1 MSRVYHDPAAEREAN
16 DIGLK
21 FAHSSDVVGDM
32 SRAYGADLSSVRLH
46 NDASAHRQTAQRGVD
61 AFSTGKD
68 IFFARG
74 AYDRND
80 PASRGL
86 LAHELTHSLQQQN
99 AVTAS
104 APAGAEQ
111 GGIIDFFR
119 RLFHRRRR
127 QPTIRTQHDM
137 EKQRRTAELD
147 AEDEKF
153 AQWGRDA
160 VQESRD
166 ANLAQEMGVAE
177 GGVTGAVK
185 DDSEAFVDLPS
196 LLEQAHAKGWKRY
209 HGGAGGRLEDFNSS
223 IMENFFREASGSA
236 VQEKVDPVTGKRTW
250 SVSTGVQSMESMM
263 DVFNGHDEAST
274 LRFLQPMMDFSVEDF
289 TRRYPIHQMSP
300 QQRQSVYGP
309 ATAELQKLIG
319 VKQWGEKFGVP
330 LLSEANRKR
339 FDERMMQFIQVTAWL
354 SKIIM
359 ADGRTSIAQDLEM
372 DLLADKR
379 GRRAYEAADFAG
391 AVGEVK
397 DRLSGGGEIVPYSEF
412 QSVMGDVLG
421 SGSPEH
427 QMNRLSWQ
435 ITGLSYDE
443 ESKTVTTPVP
453 LAELRKLAAGDEETL
468 SAYADKLRGMSWRD
482 ENGKERRAAQYD
494 ADQDEF
500 AAGFASDFSYF
511 ADMGN
516 TAFLLKTFGKD
527 FLDRQTDRQ
536 DLSTRAALGMN
547 TRKMLLNRAQTPLQ
561 SQTNLFISQFGG
573 RYDPEKLGG
582 RDTAVARP
590 TWIKRQLLESQRY
603 EQKPQEKNNRTYY
616 TTQGSALA
624 DMIANAAAMDPTLL
638 QTSQMRA
645 MALQSFQQGFGQM
658 LAEYDDAD
666 FTSMTSVTF
675 RGNGSGELNA
685 YNAILKANS
694 GALIADLTQ
703 AMDGGERDDAMVD
716 HCLNIICDHVE
727 DQGDA
732 LHDMVLGGV
741 QATQRSAH
749 FQGRPDLQSKY
760 MMNNLVLRVIAP
772 QIASVDTR
780 FAGKLMSAVNTGT
793 SPACDRLRNLL
804 AGR

>member
-137 EKQRRTAELD
+137 EKERRTAELD

-166 ANLAQEMGVAE
+166 ADPTLGMG
-177 GGVTGAVK
+177 GGVTGDAQEE
-185 DDSEAFVDLPS
+185 SEAFVDLPS
-196 LLEQAHAKGWKRY
+196 LLEQARAKGWKRY

-223 IMENFFREASGSA
+223 IMENFFREASGTA
-236 VQEKVDPVTGKRTW
+236 VQEKVDPVTGKQTW

-319 VKQWGEKFGVP
+319 VKQWGEKFGIP
-330 LLSEANRKR
+330 LLSEDNRRR
-339 FDERMMQFIQVTAWL
+339 FEDRMLQFIQITAWL

-372 DLLADKR
+372 DLMTDKR

-412 QSVMGDVLG
+412 QSVMGDALG

-527 FLDRQTDRQ
+527 FLDRQTDQQ

-547 TRKMLLNRAQTPLQ
+547 TRKMLLNRAQSPIQT
-561 SQTNLFISQFGG
+561 QTNLFISQFGG

-624 DMIANAAAMDPTLL
+624 DMITNAAAMDPTLL
-638 QTSQMRA
+638 QTPQMRA

-749 FQGRPDLQSKY
+749 FRGRPDLQSKY

-772 QIASVDTR
+772 QIAAVDTR
-780 FAGKLMSAVNTGT
+780 FAGKLMAAVNTGT

-804 AGR
+804 VGG

>member
-61 AFSTGKD
+61 AFSTGRD

-104 APAGAEQ
+104 APVGAEQ

-137 EKQRRTAELD
+137 EKERRTAELD

-166 ANLAQEMGVAE
+166 ADPTLGMG
-177 GGVTGAVK
+177 GGGTGAVQ
-185 DDSEAFVDLPS
+185 DESEAFVDLPS
-196 LLEQAHAKGWKRY
+196 LLEQARAKGWKRY

-223 IMENFFREASGSA
+223 IMENFFREASGTA
-236 VQEKVDPVTGKRTW
+236 VQEKVDPVTGKQTW

-319 VKQWGEKFGVP
+319 VKQWGEKFGIP
-330 LLSEANRKR
+330 LLSEDNRRR
-339 FDERMMQFIQVTAWL
+339 FEDRMMQFIQVTAWL

-372 DLLADKR
+372 DLMTDKR
-379 GRRAYEAADFAG
+379 GRRTYEAADFAG

-412 QSVMGDVLG
+412 QSVMGDALG

-494 ADQDEF
+494 ANQDEF

-527 FLDRQTDRQ
+527 FLDRQTDQQ

-547 TRKMLLNRAQTPLQ
+547 TRKMLLNRAQSPIQT
-561 SQTNLFISQFGG
+561 QTNLFISQFGG

-638 QTSQMRA
+638 QTPQMRA

-694 GALIADLTQ
+694 GALIAELTQ

-772 QIASVDTR
+772 QIAAVDTR
-780 FAGKLMSAVNTGT
+780 FAGKLMAAVNTGT

-804 AGR
+804 VGG

>member
-137 EKQRRTAELD
+137 EKERRTAELD

-166 ANLAQEMGVAE
+166 ANLAQEMGLAE

-196 LLEQAHAKGWKRY
+196 LLEQANAKGWKRY
-209 HGGAGGRLEDFNSS
+209 HGVTGRLEDFNSS

-666 FTSMTSVTF
+666 FTSMTSATF
-675 RGNGSGELNA
+675 RGNSSGELNA

-694 GALIADLTQ
+694 GALIAELAQ

-749 FQGRPDLQSKY
+749 FRGRPDLQSKY

-804 AGR
+804 VGR

>member
-1 MSRVYHDPAAEREAN
+1 M
-16 DIGLK
+16 L
-21 FAHSSDVVGDM
+21 
-32 SRAYGADLSSVRLH
+32 
-46 NDASAHRQTAQRGVD
+46 
-61 AFSTGKD
+61 
-68 IFFARG
+68 
-74 AYDRND
+74 
-80 PASRGL
+80 
-86 LAHELTHSLQQQN
+86 
-99 AVTAS
+99 
-104 APAGAEQ
+104 
-111 GGIIDFFR
+111 
-119 RLFHRRRR
+119 
-127 QPTIRTQHDM
+127 
-137 EKQRRTAELD
+137 
-147 AEDEKF
+147 
-153 AQWGRDA
+153 
-160 VQESRD
+160 
-166 ANLAQEMGVAE
+166 
-177 GGVTGAVK
+177 
-185 DDSEAFVDLPS
+185 
-196 LLEQAHAKGWKRY
+196 
-209 HGGAGGRLEDFNSS
+209 
-223 IMENFFREASGSA
+223 
-236 VQEKVDPVTGKRTW
+236 
-250 SVSTGVQSMESMM
+250 
-263 DVFNGHDEAST
+263 
-274 LRFLQPMMDFSVEDF
+274 
-289 TRRYPIHQMSP
+289 
-300 QQRQSVYGP
+300 
-309 ATAELQKLIG
+309 
-319 VKQWGEKFGVP
+319 
-330 LLSEANRKR
+330 
-339 FDERMMQFIQVTAWL
+339 QFIQITAWL

-372 DLLADKR
+372 DLMTDKR

-412 QSVMGDVLG
+412 QSVMGDALG

-527 FLDRQTDRQ
+527 FLDRQTDQQ

-547 TRKMLLNRAQTPLQ
+547 TRKMLLNRAQSPIQ

-638 QTSQMRA
+638 QTPQMRA

-749 FQGRPDLQSKY
+749 FRGRPDLQSKY
-760 MMNNLVLRVIAP
+760 MMNNLVLRVITP
-772 QIASVDTR
+772 QIAAVDTR
-780 FAGKLMSAVNTGT
+780 FAGKLMAAVNTGT

-804 AGR
+804 VGG

>member
-137 EKQRRTAELD
+137 EKERRTAELD

-166 ANLAQEMGVAE
+166 ADPALGMD
-177 GGVTGAVK
+177 GGVTGAVQ
-185 DDSEAFVDLPS
+185 DEPEAFVDLPS
-196 LLEQAHAKGWKRY
+196 LLEQARAKGWKRY

-236 VQEKVDPVTGKRTW
+236 VQEKVDPVTGKQTW

-319 VKQWGEKFGVP
+319 VKQWGEKFGIP
-330 LLSEANRKR
+330 LLSEDNRRR
-339 FDERMMQFIQVTAWL
+339 FEDRMLQFIQITAWL

-372 DLLADKR
+372 DLMTDKR

-412 QSVMGDVLG
+412 QSVMGDALG

-527 FLDRQTDRQ
+527 FLDRQTDQQ

-547 TRKMLLNRAQTPLQ
+547 TRKMLLNRAQSPIQT
-561 SQTNLFISQFGG
+561 QTNLFISQFGG

-638 QTSQMRA
+638 QTPQMRA

-694 GALIADLTQ
+694 GALIAELTQ

-772 QIASVDTR
+772 QIAAVDTR
-780 FAGKLMSAVNTGT
+780 FAGKLMAAVNTGT

-804 AGR
+804 VGG

>member
-46 NDASAHRQTAQRGVD
+46 NDASVHRQTAQRGVD

-127 QPTIRTQHDM
+127 QPTVRTQHDM
-137 EKQRRTAELD
+137 EKERRTAELD

-160 VQESRD
+160 VQEARD
-166 ANLAQEMGVAE
+166 ADPTLGMG
-177 GGVTGAVK
+177 GGVTGDAQ
-185 DDSEAFVDLPS
+185 DESEAFVDLPS
-196 LLEQAHAKGWKRY
+196 LLEQARAKGWKRY

-236 VQEKVDPVTGKRTW
+236 VQEKVDPVTGKQTW

-300 QQRQSVYGP
+300 QQRQNVYGP

-319 VKQWGEKFGVP
+319 VKQWGEKFGIP
-330 LLSEANRKR
+330 LLSEDNRRR
-339 FDERMMQFIQVTAWL
+339 FEDRMLQFIQITAWL

-372 DLLADKR
+372 DLMADKR

-412 QSVMGDVLG
+412 QSVMGDALG

-527 FLDRQTDRQ
+527 FLDRQTDQQ

-547 TRKMLLNRAQTPLQ
+547 TRKMLLNRAQSPIQT
-561 SQTNLFISQFGG
+561 QTNLFISQFGG

-638 QTSQMRA
+638 QTPQMRA

-749 FQGRPDLQSKY
+749 FRGRPDLQSKY

-804 AGR
+804 VGR

>member
-61 AFSTGKD
+61 AFSTGRD

-137 EKQRRTAELD
+137 EKERRTAELD

-166 ANLAQEMGVAE
+166 ANPDLGMG
-177 GGVTGAVK
+177 GGVTGDVQ
-185 DDSEAFVDLPS
+185 DESEAFVDLPS
-196 LLEQAHAKGWKRY
+196 LLEQARTKGWKRY

-236 VQEKVDPVTGKRTW
+236 VQEKVDPVTGKQTW

-319 VKQWGEKFGVP
+319 VKQWGEKFGIP
-330 LLSEANRKR
+330 LLSEDNRRR
-339 FDERMMQFIQVTAWL
+339 FEDRMLQFIQITAWL

-372 DLLADKR
+372 DLMADKR

-412 QSVMGDVLG
+412 QSVMGDALG

-494 ADQDEF
+494 ANQDEF

-527 FLDRQTDRQ
+527 FLDRQTDQQ

-547 TRKMLLNRAQTPLQ
+547 TRKMLLNRAQSPIQT
-561 SQTNLFISQFGG
+561 QTNLFISQFGG

-638 QTSQMRA
+638 QTPQMRA

-749 FQGRPDLQSKY
+749 FRGRPDLQSKY

-772 QIASVDTR
+772 QIAAVDTR
-780 FAGKLMSAVNTGT
+780 FAGKLMAAVNTGT

-804 AGR
+804 GGG

>member
-104 APAGAEQ
+104 APVGAEQ

-137 EKQRRTAELD
+137 EKERRTAELD

-166 ANLAQEMGVAE
+166 ANLAQEMGLAE

-196 LLEQAHAKGWKRY
+196 LLEQANAKGWKRY

-236 VQEKVDPVTGKRTW
+236 VQEKVDPVTGKQTW

-330 LLSEANRKR
+330 LLSEDNRRR
-339 FDERMMQFIQVTAWL
+339 FDERMLQFIQVTAWL

-372 DLLADKR
+372 DLMADKR

-391 AVGEVK
+391 AVSEVK

-421 SGSPEH
+421 GGSPEH

-527 FLDRQTDRQ
+527 FLERQTDRQ

-666 FTSMTSVTF
+666 FTSMTSATF
-675 RGNGSGELNA
+675 RGNSSGELNA

-694 GALIADLTQ
+694 GALIAELAQ

-749 FQGRPDLQSKY
+749 FRGRPDLQSKY

-772 QIASVDTR
+772 QIAAVDTR
-780 FAGKLMSAVNTGT
+780 FAGKLMAAVNTGT

-804 AGR
+804 VGG

>member
-61 AFSTGKD
+61 AFSTGRD

-104 APAGAEQ
+104 APVGAEQ

-137 EKQRRTAELD
+137 EKERRTAELD

-166 ANLAQEMGVAE
+166 ADPTLGMG
-177 GGVTGAVK
+177 GGVTGAVQ
-185 DDSEAFVDLPS
+185 DESEAFVDLPS
-196 LLEQAHAKGWKRY
+196 LLEQARAKGWKRY

-223 IMENFFREASGSA
+223 IMENFFREASGTA
-236 VQEKVDPVTGKRTW
+236 VQEKVDPVTGKQTW

-319 VKQWGEKFGVP
+319 VKQWGEKFGIP
-330 LLSEANRKR
+330 LLSEDNRRR
-339 FDERMMQFIQVTAWL
+339 FEDRMLQFIQITAWL

-372 DLLADKR
+372 DLMTDKR

-412 QSVMGDVLG
+412 QSVMGDALG

-527 FLDRQTDRQ
+527 FLDRQTDQQ

-547 TRKMLLNRAQTPLQ
+547 TRKMLLNRAQSPIQT
-561 SQTNLFISQFGG
+561 QTNLFISQFGG

-638 QTSQMRA
+638 QTPQMRA

-694 GALIADLTQ
+694 GALIAELTQ

-772 QIASVDTR
+772 QIAAVDTR

-804 AGR
+804 VGR

>member
-104 APAGAEQ
+104 APVGAEQ

-137 EKQRRTAELD
+137 EKERRTAELD

-160 VQESRD
+160 VQESQD
-166 ANLAQEMGVAE
+166 ANLALGMGVAE
-177 GGVTGAVK
+177 SGVTGAVR
-185 DDSEAFVDLPS
+185 DESEAFVDLPS
-196 LLEQAHAKGWKRY
+196 LLEQARAKGWKRY

-236 VQEKVDPVTGKRTW
+236 VQEKVDPATGKQTW

-319 VKQWGEKFGVP
+319 VKQWGEKFGIP
-330 LLSEANRKR
+330 LLSEDNRRR
-339 FDERMMQFIQVTAWL
+339 FEDRMLQFIQITAWL

-372 DLLADKR
+372 DLMADKR

-412 QSVMGDVLG
+412 QSVMGDALG

-527 FLDRQTDRQ
+527 FLDRQTDQQ

-547 TRKMLLNRAQTPLQ
+547 TRKMLLNRAQSPIQT
-561 SQTNLFISQFGG
+561 QTNLFISQFGG

-624 DMIANAAAMDPTLL
+624 DMITNAAAMDPTLL
-638 QTSQMRA
+638 QTPQMRA

-749 FQGRPDLQSKY
+749 FRGRPDLQSKY
-760 MMNNLVLRVIAP
+760 MMNNLVLRVITP
-772 QIASVDTR
+772 QIAAVDTR

-804 AGR
+804 VGG

>member
-61 AFSTGKD
+61 AFSTGRD

-104 APAGAEQ
+104 APVGAEQ

-137 EKQRRTAELD
+137 EKERRTAELD

-160 VQESRD
+160 VQESQD
-166 ANLAQEMGVAE
+166 ANLALGMGVAE
-177 GGVTGAVK
+177 SGVTGAVR
-185 DDSEAFVDLPS
+185 DESEAFVDLPS
-196 LLEQAHAKGWKRY
+196 LLEQARAKGWKRY

-236 VQEKVDPVTGKRTW
+236 VQEKVDPVTGKQSW

-263 DVFNGHDEAST
+263 DVFNGHDESST

-319 VKQWGEKFGVP
+319 VKQWGEKFGIP
-330 LLSEANRKR
+330 LLSEDNRRR
-339 FDERMMQFIQVTAWL
+339 FEDRMLQFIQITAWL

-372 DLLADKR
+372 DLMADKR

-412 QSVMGDVLG
+412 QSVMGDALG

-494 ADQDEF
+494 ANQDEF

-527 FLDRQTDRQ
+527 FLDRQTDQQ

-547 TRKMLLNRAQTPLQ
+547 TRKMLLNRAQSPIQT
-561 SQTNLFISQFGG
+561 QTNLFISQFGG

-638 QTSQMRA
+638 QTPQMRA

-703 AMDGGERDDAMVD
+703 AMDSGERDDAMVD

-727 DQGDA
+727 DHGDA

-749 FQGRPDLQSKY
+749 FRGRPDLQSKY
-760 MMNNLVLRVIAP
+760 MMNNLVLRVITP
-772 QIASVDTR
+772 QIAAVDTR
-780 FAGKLMSAVNTGT
+780 FAGKLMAAVNTGT

-804 AGR
+804 VGG

>member
-99 AVTAS
+99 AMTAS

-137 EKQRRTAELD
+137 EKERRTAELD

-166 ANLAQEMGVAE
+166 ANLAQEMGLAE

-196 LLEQAHAKGWKRY
+196 LLEQARAKGWKRY

-391 AVGEVK
+391 AVSEVK

-500 AAGFASDFSYF
+500 AAGFASDFAYF
-511 ADMGN
+511 SDMGN

-547 TRKMLLNRAQTPLQ
+547 TRKMLLNRAQSPIQT
-561 SQTNLFISQFGG
+561 QTNLFISQFGG

-638 QTSQMRA
+638 QTAQMRA

-666 FTSMTSVTF
+666 FTSMTSATF
-675 RGNGSGELNA
+675 RGNSSGELNA

-694 GALIADLTQ
+694 GALIAELAQ

-804 AGR
+804 VGR

>member
-137 EKQRRTAELD
+137 EKERRTAELD

-166 ANLAQEMGVAE
+166 ANLAQEMGLAE

-196 LLEQAHAKGWKRY
+196 LLEQANAKGWKRY
-209 HGGAGGRLEDFNSS
+209 HGVTGRLEDFNSS

-250 SVSTGVQSMESMM
+250 SVSTGVQSIESMM

-666 FTSMTSVTF
+666 FTSMTSATF
-675 RGNGSGELNA
+675 RGNSSGELNA

-694 GALIADLTQ
+694 GALIAELAQ

-749 FQGRPDLQSKY
+749 FRGRPDLQSKY

-804 AGR
+804 VGR

>member
-153 AQWGRDA
+153 AKWGRDA

-196 LLEQAHAKGWKRY
+196 LLEQARAKGWKRY

-236 VQEKVDPVTGKRTW
+236 VQEKVDPVTGKQTW

-330 LLSEANRKR
+330 LLSEDNRKR

-511 ADMGN
+511 SDMGN

-616 TTQGSALA
+616 TTQDSALA

-658 LAEYDDAD
+658 LAEYDNAD
-666 FTSMTSVTF
+666 FTSMTSATF
-675 RGNGSGELNA
+675 RGNSSGELNA

-694 GALIADLTQ
+694 GALIAELAQ

-793 SPACDRLRNLL
+793 SPACNRLRNLL
-804 AGR
+804 VGR